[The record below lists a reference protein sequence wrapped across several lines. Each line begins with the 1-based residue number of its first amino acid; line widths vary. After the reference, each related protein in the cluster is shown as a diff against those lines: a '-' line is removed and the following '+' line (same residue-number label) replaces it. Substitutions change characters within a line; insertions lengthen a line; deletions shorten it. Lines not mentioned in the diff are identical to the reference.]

1 MTSSFYFFL
10 FFLFYLS
17 ENCSPRQRRES
28 GTWPLLFTF
37 FNFFFIIFLKIAH
50 QGRDERVVHG
60 RERVEQEHPK
70 LVYPCADLSSQRL
83 KHALALFFFGA
94 TATPDTSYK
103 DFVFLHSDPPLAYL
117 GMSVLKKQSKKA
129 SSRASHHLPK
139 LLVSLVNLVNLVF
152 SLAAS
157 LLLSTA
163 TL

>member
-1 MTSSFYFFL
+1 VLS
-10 FFLFYLS
+10 S

-28 GTWPLLFTF
+28 GTWPLLFCLFLSF
-37 FNFFFIIFLKIAH
+37 FYFFLKISH

-60 RERVEQEHPK
+60 RERVEQEHPQ

-94 TATPDTSYK
+94 TATPGISYK
-103 DFVFLHSDPPLAYL
+103 DFIFLHSDPPLAYL
-117 GMSVLKKQSKKA
+117 GMSVVKKKSKKA
-129 SSRASHHLPK
+129 SSRANHHLPM

-163 TL
+163 TS